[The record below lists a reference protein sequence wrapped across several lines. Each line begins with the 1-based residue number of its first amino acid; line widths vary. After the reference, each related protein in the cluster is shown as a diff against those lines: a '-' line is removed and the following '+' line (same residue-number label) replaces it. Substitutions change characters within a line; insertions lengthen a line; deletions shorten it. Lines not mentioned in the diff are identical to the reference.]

1 MREKRWIVPHK
12 SFPASSAGKDYTCN
26 AGDPGLIPR
35 SGRFAGEGVG
45 SWGRNGVNLIQHREK
60 GEIIE

>member
-1 MREKRWIVPHK
+1 MREKRWIVPLK

-45 SWGRNGVNLIQHREK
+45 S
-60 GEIIE
+60 